1 MEHTT
6 TKGTMF
12 GERQMSDYPIK
23 DPTRLEKMLF
33 DAHLVVKVSLAE
45 IYDIKARTSIQR
57 EWQDP
62 DRCATTPDVH
72 DPNQWDDKL
81 HACMRGEFFA
91 HVLAGCRRVLD
102 VGCGE
107 GWPSLYIARTLP
119 QVVGVDVSPEHIALA
134 RNTARIMNMD
144 NVRFEVANI
153 ENLPFAEQS
162 FDAVSF
168 GGNVFTY
175 GFDTK
180 KMLREIHR
188 VLLPVGLFAFEQRSA
203 EPARAP
209 FERIGFFIDV
219 GPPILHYVAGSGLFS
234 RSWFIYLKSESAQGG
249 SLSALAK
256 HMSGALSQEQREA
269 CEDIKRG
276 IEDGNLDC
284 VEKAMYSGEDRSLA
298 AHELAPLLQETGFVD
313 VRSWALPNAV
323 IFARSLQEYGVLQRL
338 RSGDLLPCLR
348 ALVKSALI
356 CPGWAHDWVTCKKG

>member
-1 MEHTT
+1 VLSE
-6 TKGTMF
+6 K
-12 GERQMSDYPIK
+12 QMSNYPVK
-23 DPTRLEKMLF
+23 DPARLEKMLF
-33 DAHLVVKVSLAE
+33 EAGLVVKVSLAE

-62 DRCATTPDVH
+62 DTCTTTPDVH
-72 DPNQWDDKL
+72 DPSQWDDKL

-91 HVLAGCRRVLD
+91 HVLARCLRVLD

-107 GWPSLYIARTLP
+107 GWPSLYMARTVP
-119 QVVGVDVSPEHIALA
+119 EVVGVDLSPEHIALA
-134 RNTARIMNMD
+134 RSTARIMNRD

-175 GFDTK
+175 GFDIE
-180 KMLREIHR
+180 KMLREIRR
-188 VLLPVGLFAFEQRSA
+188 VLRPAGLFAFEQRSA
-203 EPARAP
+203 EPGRAP
-209 FERIGFFIDV
+209 FERIGFFIDG
-219 GPPILHYVAGSGLFS
+219 GPPILHYLAGSGLFS
-234 RSWFIYLKSESAQGG
+234 RSWFIYLKPETVQGR
-249 SLSALAK
+249 SLIALAK

-284 VEKAMYSGEDRSLA
+284 IEKAIYSGEDRSLA
-298 AHELAPLLQETGFVD
+298 ARELTPLLHEIGFVD

-323 IFARSLQEYGVLQRL
+323 IFARSLQEDGVLQRL
-338 RSGDLLPCLR
+338 QPGDLLPCLR
-348 ALVKSALI
+348 SLVKSAPTY
-356 CPGWAHDWVTCKKG
+356 PGWIHDWVTCKKG